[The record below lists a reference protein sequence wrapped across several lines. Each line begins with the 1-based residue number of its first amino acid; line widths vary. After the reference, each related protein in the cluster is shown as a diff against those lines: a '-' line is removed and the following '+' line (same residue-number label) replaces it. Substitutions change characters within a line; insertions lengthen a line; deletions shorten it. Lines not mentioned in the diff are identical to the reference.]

1 MQIINNQAIKKR
13 YLNHFYKTLIIN
25 KTISVFLLKQDAI
38 RLKKTRKCS
47 LLSDLPCRNLV

>member
-1 MQIINNQAIKKR
+1 MYWFYSILYSESQR
-13 YLNHFYKTLIIN
+13 NHFYKTLIIN
-25 KTISVFLLKQDAI
+25 KTISVFLLKQNAI